1 MNPLQAASRV
11 MRDGLVEIAAL
22 LVGERADA
30 LRRDDAPAPGVGIA
44 LPRRPPLKRQL
55 LHGRKGMAPWQKVAG
70 GPRRRD

>member
-30 LRRDDAPAPGVGIA
+30 PAPGVGIA
-44 LPRRPPLKRQL
+44 LPRRPPLKRPL